1 MATITSATSGNF
13 SAGATWVGGVVPGPA
28 DDAVVATGHTVT
40 IDTNVTVLS
49 FQQAGT
55 GKFVLGGGRTVSGNV
70 IANAGTYNTGGA
82 TVEVTASFGT
92 TATINGNITGTGSTG
107 QFSCG
112 VLISGLGTFILNG
125 NVTGFSG
132 NLGATVGAPAIYT
145 NVNSSITINGNLI
158 AATGNLKVCVFI
170 DAASSATL
178 TINGNIIGGSSG
190 VGTIVQ
196 VNGVSPLVYVV
207 GNITAAASAGMSVGS
222 TSPSINVTGN
232 VSGGF
237 GSNAHGINFATT
249 SGTLNVV
256 GNVTGGNANNLRGI
270 LVSSNAAVVNVTGTI
285 TGLSNANADG
295 IALSGTTSTLFATG
309 NFNAGSGGSGV
320 FASAIFASGASIT
333 INAVGTATA
342 NGFLSPAITSS
353 STTTNTGVI
362 FQGDMIDG
370 SGGAVAIHTRMM
382 RLTATS
388 SGYNRHQNT
397 VGFPNGTP
405 VFRVSPDQVTGM
417 PTPNNVRAGLSYG
430 YNNLFTGTVA
440 IPPVGSVAL
449 GAQVDNTTG
458 TAALDAGTVIAVVG
472 QQVAAASSS
481 PSVV

>member
-28 DDAVVATGHTVT
+28 DDAVAATGTIVT
-40 IDTNVTVLS
+40 IDSNVTVLS

-55 GKFVLGGGRTVSGNV
+55 GKFVLGGGRTVTGNV

-92 TATINGNITGTGSTG
+92 TATINGNITGTGSTT

-112 VLISGLGTFILNG
+112 VLVSGLGAFILNG

-132 NLGATVGAPAIYT
+132 NLGASVGAPAIYT
-145 NVNSSITINGNLI
+145 NVNSTITINGNLTSG
-158 AATGNLKVCVFI
+158 TGNLKVCVFI
-170 DAASSATL
+170 DTASSATL
-178 TINGNIIGGSSG
+178 TINGNIIGVASG
-190 VGTIVQ
+190 IGTTVQ
-196 VNGVSPLVYVV
+196 ISGVSPTVYVI
-207 GNITAAASAGMSVGS
+207 GNIAAYAAAGITVAG

-232 VSGGF
+232 VSGGA
-237 GSNAHGINFATT
+237 GSGAHGINYTATA
-249 SGTLNVV
+249 GTLSVV
-256 GNVTGGNANNLRGI
+256 GNVTGGNANNIRGI
-270 LVSSNAAVVNVTGTI
+270 ALAGTSVVANVTGTI
-285 TGLSNANADG
+285 TGLSNASADG
-295 IALSGTTSTLFATG
+295 ILLSGTSVILFATG
-309 NFNAGSGGSGV
+309 NFNAGTGGSGV
-320 FASAIFASGASIT
+320 LASAIYASGASTT

-342 NGFLSPAITSS
+342 NGFLSPAISS
-353 STTTNTGVI
+353 LATTTNTGVI

-430 YNNLFTGTVA
+430 YNNLFTGTVSV
-440 IPPVGSVAL
+440 PPAGSVAL
-449 GAQVDNTTG
+449 GAEVDNTTG